1 MSFNGKVPQAGIPLT
16 KEAHILYNKQQTSFA
31 HLLKNKKKGE
41 T

>member
-1 MSFNGKVPQAGIPLT
+1 MSFNGKGMPHTQ
-16 KEAHILYNKQQTSFA
+16 EAHILYIKQQTSFA